1 MVIPFLNL
9 CMPENIYAFTLE
21 QLFDF
26 LYNSG
31 VIAILSLYFGRGWD
45 PNYVYRDTNYIS
57 QSIICITSIS
67 NLKYIIFMKR
77 VGLTMI

>member
-1 MVIPFLNL
+1 MLLP
-9 CMPENIYAFTLE
+9 LE

-31 VIAILSLYFGRGWD
+31 MIAILSLHFGRGWD
-45 PNYVYRDTNYIS
+45 PNYVYTHTNYIF
-57 QSIICITSIS
+57 QSIICITSMS

-77 VGLTMI
+77 VGLIMNWLKENNQ

>member
-1 MVIPFLNL
+1 
-9 CMPENIYAFTLE
+9 MPENIYAFTLE

-45 PNYVYRDTNYIS
+45 PNYVYIDTNYIF
-57 QSIICITSIS
+57 QSTICITSMSEFKMYYFYVKSRFNNELI
-67 NLKYIIFMKR
+67 KGK
-77 VGLTMI
+77 